1 MRYVYLCLGILSI
14 FIITIFTFKEDT
26 VYYYYAK
33 YNVKKE
39 AKVKENKYFYE
50 DNFYYVDNY
59 KDLEIHNKKELYDS
73 VYYIVNS
80 GTIHTKRY
88 FDIDYKDFEKDY
100 NELFLNEEKL
110 NIINNFVHPYN
121 SFISIEANLK
131 GYVMEIKVNHNKTYN
146 EDNIKI
152 IDNKVDSLIKE
163 LVKDK
168 MNEEEKIKVIHD
180 YIVENTTYD
189 EDFCVLDN
197 QKECTT
203 TSKYASD
210 NAYGVLKDHYGI
222 CSGYTDLIAIFL
234 NKLNIVN
241 YRITNDTHTWNA
253 VNINNNWYHL
263 DATWDDPIGEQD
275 TLSDT
280 YFLITTKEDSQLEE
294 SHTFNKEIFVELN

>member
-59 KDLEIHNKKELYDS
+59 KDLEIHNKKELYDA

-131 GYVMEIKVNHNKTYN
+131 GYVMEIK
-146 EDNIKI
+146 I
-152 IDNKVDSLIKE
+152 I
-163 LVKDK
+163 
-168 MNEEEKIKVIHD
+168 
-180 YIVENTTYD
+180 
-189 EDFCVLDN
+189 
-197 QKECTT
+197 
-203 TSKYASD
+203 
-210 NAYGVLKDHYGI
+210 LK
-222 CSGYTDLIAIFL
+222 
-234 NKLNIVN
+234 
-241 YRITNDTHTWNA
+241 
-253 VNINNNWYHL
+253 
-263 DATWDDPIGEQD
+263 
-275 TLSDT
+275 
-280 YFLITTKEDSQLEE
+280 
-294 SHTFNKEIFVELN
+294 